1 LFNLII
7 PFLGSIG
14 RTDLRGPLMATLLWS
29 PPLLAL
35 LVMFIDKPS
44 PFRNWAVWLLIVLL
58 YPTLAL
64 YHDAV
69 VLIDYV
75 ADGKPPT
82 VWVTLLLNATLL
94 PATVLCGGKMLPRR
108 CPGCRRWTSIPLMQ
122 LLKKDKRTANTRWCD
137 WCGGEF
143 WKDQERNWRV
153 ERRKTWWAAQ
163 NEHRST

>member
-1 LFNLII
+1 VII

-44 PFRNWAVWLLIVLL
+44 PFRNWAVWFLIVLV
-58 YPTLAL
+58 YPALAL
-64 YHDAV
+64 YHDAG

-75 ADGKPPT
+75 ANGRPPT
-82 VWVTLLLNATLL
+82 LWATLLFNAALL
-94 PATVLCGGKMLPRR
+94 PATVFYGGKMVPRR

-122 LLKKDKRTANTRWCD
+122 LFKKDKRTSNTRWCD
-137 WCGGEF
+137 SCGREF
-143 WKDQERNWRV
+143 WKDRGGNWRD
-153 ERRKTWWAAQ
+153 ERRKTWWSAT
-163 NEHRST
+163 NERS